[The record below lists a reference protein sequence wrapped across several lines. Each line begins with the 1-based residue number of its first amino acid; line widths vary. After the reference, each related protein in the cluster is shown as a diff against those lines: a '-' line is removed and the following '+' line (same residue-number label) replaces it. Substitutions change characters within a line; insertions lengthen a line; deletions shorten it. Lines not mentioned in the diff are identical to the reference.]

1 MCCWP
6 LYVGFSLQQPSVYN
20 TFWPKG
26 DCYAVPQ
33 VSVFSTQIGQI
44 LHQTCKK
51 EGLSLPAE
59 LGKKIA
65 EHSKRNL
72 RKALLICE
80 ACRVQQ

>member
-1 MCCWP
+1 
-6 LYVGFSLQQPSVYN
+6 
-20 TFWPKG
+20 
-26 DCYAVPQ
+26 
-33 VSVFSTQIGQI
+33 
-44 LHQTCKK
+44 
-51 EGLSLPAE
+51 